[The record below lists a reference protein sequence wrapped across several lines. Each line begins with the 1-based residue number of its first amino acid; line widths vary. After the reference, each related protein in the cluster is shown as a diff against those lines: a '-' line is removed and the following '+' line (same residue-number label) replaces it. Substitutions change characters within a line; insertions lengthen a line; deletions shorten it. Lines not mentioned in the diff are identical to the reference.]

1 MEKVEELVQKLR
13 EAESKNLSAIQALQ
27 QRQTI
32 EIARTKQI
40 AAATEK
46 VRREK
51 WVERQTARIKAKLL
65 FVSSDNKL
73 NLTLAILTTG
83 ADRQGAGARTDEA
96 EPAARKQN
104 RPVAGGP
111 L

>member
-1 MEKVEELVQKLR
+1 VEKVEELVQKLR
-13 EAESKNLSAIQALQ
+13 ETESKHLSGIQALQ

-51 WVERQTARIKAKLL
+51 WVERQTARIKAKLNFSL
-65 FVSSDNKL
+65 VDNKL
-73 NLTLAILTTG
+73 IIELH
-83 ADRQGAGARTDEA
+83 E
-96 EPAARKQN
+96 
-104 RPVAGGP
+104 
-111 L
+111 